1 MKNYV
6 WTDDDHIADVFD
18 ETKTPPTGE
27 NGNQQPRRASG
38 SSSNFNVR
46 IKEFRI
52 KIDLMVTSQQDLQL
66 RLGEQQIDD
75 RVEVLPERDAS
86 TFQ

>member
-1 MKNYV
+1 MANSQVTIALIVVWGPTKHKTFQDNLKNYV

-52 KIDLMVTSQQDLQL
+52 KIDLMVMSW
-66 RLGEQQIDD
+66 
-75 RVEVLPERDAS
+75 
-86 TFQ
+86 

>member
-27 NGNQQPRRASG
+27 NGNPQPRRASG

-46 IKEFRI
+46 IKELYNVSFKVDDVLI
-52 KIDLMVTSQQDLQL
+52 GPPTSSGGAAD
-66 RLGEQQIDD
+66 
-75 RVEVLPERDAS
+75 
-86 TFQ
+86 

>member
-1 MKNYV
+1 M

-46 IKEFRI
+46 LKKFGITDF
-52 KIDLMVTSQQDLQL
+52 D
-66 RLGEQQIDD
+66 
-75 RVEVLPERDAS
+75 
-86 TFQ
+86 